1 VLRFA
6 GEIAYRTGLG
16 PEPSDVPDRRLVEVA
31 GGPAPIAMSA
41 EELRRRF
48 GSWELVRELPVSGP
62 EMQSYVR
69 GPAPIRAA
77 LRWGWFEPR
86 RFELQ
91 RT

>member
-1 VLRFA
+1 MLRFA

-16 PEPSDVPDRRLVEVA
+16 PDPSDVP
-31 GGPAPIAMSA
+31 
-41 EELRRRF
+41 
-48 GSWELVRELPVSGP
+48 
-62 EMQSYVR
+62 SYMR

-77 LRWGWFEPR
+77 LAWGWFEPR